1 MSENFVRQKFSRHI
15 DIRGYCVRESVKT
28 GIFKLIPLPT
38 HKMVAHAMTKSP
50 SLPAFVAHRKVM
62 LGQVPLYIYLYMY
75 LYKYYIHIYIYIY
88 I

>member
-15 DIRGYCVRESVKT
+15 DIRGYCVRELVKA

-62 LGQVPLYIYLYMY
+62 LGQVPFSLKFLGSFFTYIST
-75 LYKYYIHIYIYIY
+75 
-88 I
+88 